1 MPLDVAETKEE
12 QQIGVGKARVW
23 RQGKKIEFVLIL
35 FGWISSI
42 GRDPLYLE
50 GGMVLTH

>member
-23 RQGKKIEFVLIL
+23 RQGKKIEFVLIFVRL
-35 FGWISSI
+35 
-42 GRDPLYLE
+42 D
-50 GGMVLTH
+50 VLNRP